1 VRWGER
7 IAAANRAAIAKIL
20 EVRPVWTDVAP
31 ARFVAPEM
39 GERDL
44 HHAGPPIDW
53 ERMADRDRS
62 RVVSAILFE
71 EWASTPEEAA
81 LLADR
86 GGVRLVPNQERGGA
100 AASPGVVSPRTS
112 VFVVEDPRTGARA
125 YGSRVEPLFFEPGD
139 AAEVELK
146 SSWSAVVGP
155 TLARALQAT
164 GGIDLSPILQEA
176 LGRGDDLHLRTAAAT
191 SMIALDLVQALL
203 KAAVPRS
210 DMEAV
215 VSYVQSHD
223 GFFQPLVMA
232 AAKLMSEAT
241 RSVEDATLVT
251 AIGSNGSE
259 IGIRV
264 AGLGDRWFSSPA
276 PTVMASD
283 AAILEAMGFG
293 SCVVPVAPAL
303 FEPLGLTAAEALHRV
318 REMREIAGSTHPGR
332 RLPPLDQA
340 PAPLGIDIRRV
351 VETGILPFA
360 DGVQTLPIEC
370 FVKAVEAFA
379 EARGIA

>member
-1 VRWGER
+1 MRWGER

-20 EVRPVWTDVAP
+20 EVRPVWTDVVP

-44 HHAGPPIDW
+44 HVAGPPIDW
-53 ERMADRDRS
+53 ERMADRERAA
-62 RVVSAILFE
+62 VVSAILFE
-71 EWASTPEEAA
+71 AWASTPEEAA

-100 AASPGVVSPRTS
+100 AASPGVVSPGTP

-125 YGSRVEPLFFEPGD
+125 YGSRVEALFFEPGD
-139 AAEVELK
+139 AAAVEIK
-146 SSWSAVVGP
+146 TSWSEVVGP
-155 TLARALQAT
+155 TLARALST
-164 GGIDLSPILQEA
+164 VGGIDLSPILQEA
-176 LGRGDDLHLRTAAAT
+176 LGRGDDLHLRTASAT

-215 VSYVQSHD
+215 VSYVRSHD
-223 GFFQPLVMA
+223 AFFLPLAMA

-241 RSVEDATLVT
+241 RGVEDATLVT
-251 AIGSNGSE
+251 AIGCNGSDV
-259 IGIRV
+259 GIRV

-276 PTVMASD
+276 PTVAASD
-283 AAILEAMGFG
+283 AAILEAMGLG
-293 SCVVPVAPAL
+293 ASVVPIAPAL
-303 FEPLGLTAAEALHRV
+303 FESLGLTQAEALHRV
-318 REMREIAGSTHPGR
+318 REMREISVSTHPGR

-340 PAPLGIDIRRV
+340 PAPLGVDVRRV

-360 DGVQTLPIEC
+360 DGVQSVPIEC